1 MKDYEIQSIVS
12 LLERAAKSLEKS
24 DDYRHKELARL
35 MRKKVRQINKTY
47 TGQQRDFKER
57 HCCTP

>member
-12 LLERAAKSLEKS
+12 LLERAAKALEKS

-35 MRKKVRQINKTY
+35 IINKLRQLNKKY
-47 TGQQRDFKER
+47 NGQK
-57 HCCTP
+57 